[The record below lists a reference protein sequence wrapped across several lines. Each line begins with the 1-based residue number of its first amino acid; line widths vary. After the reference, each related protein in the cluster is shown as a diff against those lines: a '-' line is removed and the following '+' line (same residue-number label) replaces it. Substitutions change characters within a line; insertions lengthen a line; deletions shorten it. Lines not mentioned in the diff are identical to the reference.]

1 MKKAPFLFGLT
12 LTTALAVPA
21 LADIPESPTAG
32 HASAAVLLGYGFH
45 DGVGFGVGARGGYT
59 LPMNVYV
66 GGMLTYFT
74 GKDNVSGFLIGP
86 EGGYDFSVGPVVLRP
101 YLGFGPDFLS
111 YSASACAAAFGCV
124 SASASDTKFAFW
136 LGGAALYPITPNW
149 FVGGDMR
156 VMIISD
162 FTNFQLFATGGYQF

>member
-21 LADIPESPTAG
+21 LADIPTSPTAG
-32 HASAAVLLGYGFH
+32 HASVGALLGYGFK
-45 DGVGFGVGARGGYT
+45 DEVGFGLGARGGYT
-59 LPMNVYV
+59 LPMNIYV
-66 GGMLTYFT
+66 GGMLTYFF
-74 GKDNVSGFLIGP
+74 GAHDVSSFLIGP

-101 YLGFGPDFLS
+101 YLGFGPDFVSVSGSECVLGS
-111 YSASACAAAFGCV
+111 CV
-124 SASASDTKFAFW
+124 SVSGGDTKFAFW

-156 VMIISD
+156 VLIVSD